1 MNWISPSLLATCLFM
16 CMWTNGVHQAISRL
30 TVVAILGTLLCMP
43 AHAAIRPWS
52 TLTHTQQEALAPIAQ
67 EWNTFPEKQQ
77 KRMLAT
83 TKGFQQLTPDK
94 KQLFHKRLVEWSKL
108 TMEQRNRAREKY
120 KAFKKVSPDKREAVK
135 RMVIQSEAA
144 KEQDIL
150 YAPEYKDETLSSEAP
165 K

>member
-1 MNWISPSLLATCLFM
+1 MRIYETFGL
-16 CMWTNGVHQAISRL
+16 AISKL
-30 TVVAILGTLLCMP
+30 TLVAFLLTFPCMP
-43 AHAAIRPWS
+43 SYAGMQPWV
-52 TLTHTQQEALAPIAQ
+52 TLSPQQQEALTPIAQ
-67 EWNTFPEKQQ
+67 EWHTFPEKQQ

-108 TMEQRNRAREKY
+108 TMGQRNRAREKY
-120 KAFKKVSPDKREAVK
+120 KAFKKVSPEKREAVK

-144 KEQDIL
+144 KEQDML
-150 YAPEYKDETLSSEAP
+150 YAPEYKDETLSSDAP